1 LAHFLNL
8 IYLVQKVNQNWY
20 SSTMTTVNYQ
30 KHNCP
35 IAQALVELGDQ
46 WTLLI
51 VRDAL
56 LAGRC
61 RFNEFRESLGISRN
75 LLTVRL
81 SQLCEAGILERVQI
95 TNSKRYAYVP
105 TQKCQDLRII
115 ILAMAKWGE
124 KWGTD
129 PHIHRL
135 ELREKIT
142 GHPVTVEFYQ
152 TEDGKAVDP
161 DNVRVLRQGNGKLED
176 EKRSGCNL
184 KDRNAPT

>member
-1 LAHFLNL
+1 
-8 IYLVQKVNQNWY
+8 
-20 SSTMTTVNYQ
+20 MTTVNYQ

-35 IAQALVELGDQ
+35 IAQALAELGDQ

-61 RFNEFRESLGISRN
+61 RFNEFQESVRISRN
-75 LLTVRL
+75 LLTLRL
-81 SQLCEAGILERVQI
+81 SQLCDAGILERVQI
-95 TNSKRYAYVP
+95 KDSKRHAYVP
-105 TQKCQDLRII
+105 TEKCQDLRII

-124 KWGTD
+124 KWRTD

-135 ELREKIT
+135 ELREEIT

-152 TEDGKAVDP
+152 KEDGKVVAPNNVKIFRPENEKLEEDK
-161 DNVRVLRQGNGKLED
+161 NVRSQ
-176 EKRSGCNL
+176 
-184 KDRNAPT
+184 P

>member
-1 LAHFLNL
+1 
-8 IYLVQKVNQNWY
+8 
-20 SSTMTTVNYQ
+20 MTTVNYQ

-142 GHPVTVEFYQ
+142 LLGFPISRSRFFAEVAA
-152 TEDGKAVDP
+152 G
-161 DNVRVLRQGNGKLED
+161 RVLPPKSTRFLP
-176 EKRSGCNL
+176 RIPSGL
-184 KDRNAPT
+184 LVWIPT

>member
-1 LAHFLNL
+1 
-8 IYLVQKVNQNWY
+8 
-20 SSTMTTVNYQ
+20 MTTVNYQ

-35 IAQALVELGDQ
+35 IARALVELGDQ

-61 RFNEFRESLGISRN
+61 RFSEFRESLGISRN

-81 SQLCEAGILERVQI
+81 SQLCEAGILQRVPVA
-95 TNSKRYAYVP
+95 NSKRYAYVP
-105 TQKCQDLRII
+105 TQKCQDLRIV

-129 PHIHRL
+129 PDMHRL
-135 ELREKIT
+135 ELQEKSSDR
-142 GHPVTVEFYQ
+142 PVTVEFFQ
-152 TEDGKAVDP
+152 TEDGKVVDAE
-161 DNVRVLRQGNGKLED
+161 NVRVLRQGDGK
-176 EKRSGCNL
+176 KVGSQV
-184 KDRNAPT
+184 